1 MSTRVDVEEI
11 RTTPSERLLAAVLA
25 VFLLIGGI
33 WAYTKLDDAARSTTP
48 PDYSFRGT
56 PAEQAAVARLTAA
69 QRNLERADEGV
80 SAARGDLVLRREA
93 YRTAL
98 EAHRAEAKRL
108 GRRYDRAQTA
118 YTQAQRRDS
127 ADRQAVLAARPAA
140 DRAQRHIDEV
150 QTGRTH
156 ERELLA
162 FALRL
167 VFVITSLA
175 LSYWL
180 LARTRRRR
188 SRYFSLALAA
198 VAYAAIVA
206 FVMATDYL
214 TDYFDPLDLGPLV
227 LSMVGVA
234 LTLLAFAGLQR
245 YLARRIPRRRVRK
258 GECPFCGY
266 PVRQNEHCEGCG
278 RDVIAPCSRC
288 DRPRRV
294 GSAFCGACG
303 AA

>member
-1 MSTRVDVEEI
+1 M
-11 RTTPSERLLAAVLA
+11 
-25 VFLLIGGI
+25 
-33 WAYTKLDDAARSTTP
+33 
-48 PDYSFRGT
+48 
-56 PAEQAAVARLTAA
+56 
-69 QRNLERADEGV
+69 
-80 SAARGDLVLRREA
+80 
-93 YRTAL
+93 
-98 EAHRAEAKRL
+98 
-108 GRRYDRAQTA
+108 
-118 YTQAQRRDS
+118 
-127 ADRQAVLAARPAA
+127 
-140 DRAQRHIDEV
+140 
-150 QTGRTH
+150 
-156 ERELLA
+156 
-162 FALRL
+162 
-167 VFVITSLA
+167 SLA

-198 VAYAAIVA
+198 IAYAAILA

-234 LTLLAFAGLQR
+234 LTLPAFAGLQR
-245 YLARRIPRRRVRK
+245 YLARRIPQRRVRK

-266 PVRQNEHCEGCG
+266 PVRDNEHCEGCG

-294 GSAFCGACG
+294 GSTFCGACG